1 MEFISLIKDL
11 GNQSGYLNIIKVA
24 FLTFPF
30 LAMLITIPYII
41 SQYRKYGSIHS
52 LRTVIV
58 YSFVLY
64 LLTAYFMVILPLP
77 SIESVKNLTTQTMQ
91 LIPFSFIADI
101 IKTTPFVFND
111 VSTYLKSLAYSS
123 VYVVIYNIILTIPFG
138 MYLRYYFKKDLKT
151 TIFYSFLLSLF
162 FELTQLSGLYFI
174 YPRSYRL
181 FDVDDLILNT
191 LGGSLGY
198 FLSSILFKILPKRD
212 EIDKSSY
219 ETGKQISFLRRTIA
233 FIIDLA
239 IYLVF
244 ALIMYYF
251 IKSFLVS
258 FFIYFVLFTYL
269 SNGQT
274 LGKRFMKIR
283 MVTIDDKKVRIIR
296 LFIREFSILFIY
308 FILPVISIYLMNYIP
323 SAYYTLCF
331 ISTLIFFTILYFITL
346 IRLFKKKQL
355 AHELITQ
362 TKLISTIKFE
372 EEEENKDDNDNIIG
386 DI

>member
-64 LLTAYFMVILPLP
+64 LLTAYFMIILPLP
-77 SIESVKNLTTQTMQ
+77 SIESVKNLTRASMQ
-91 LIPFSFIADI
+91 LIPFKFITDI

-123 VYVVIYNIILTIPFG
+123 VYVVLYNIILTIPFG

-191 LGGSLGY
+191 LGGTLGY
-198 FLSSILFKILPKRD
+198 FISSILFKILPKRD

-219 ETGKQISFLRRTIA
+219 ESGKQISFLRRTIA
-233 FIIDLA
+233 FIIDLLL
-239 IYLVF
+239 YLVL
-244 ALIMYYF
+244 ALITYYF
-251 IKSFLVS
+251 IKSLLVS
-258 FFIYFVLFTYL
+258 YFIYFVILTYL
-269 SNGQT
+269 FKGQT
-274 LGKRFMKIR
+274 LGKKFMKIR
-283 MVTIDDKKVRIIR
+283 IVTTDDKKVRIIR
-296 LFIREFSILFIY
+296 LFIREFSILIVY
-308 FILPVISIYLMNYIP
+308 FILPILSIYLMNYIP
-323 SAYYTLCF
+323 SDYYALCL
-331 ISTLIFFTILYFITL
+331 ISTLIFFIILYLITL

-355 AHELITQ
+355 IHELITQ
-362 TKLISTIKFE
+362 TKLVSTIEFE
-372 EEEENKDDNDNIIG
+372 EEQENTEESEVIMNL
-386 DI
+386 

>member
-174 YPRSYRL
+174 YPRGYRL

-233 FIIDLA
+233 FIIDLG

>member
-30 LAMLITIPYII
+30 LAMLITVPYII

-77 SIESVKNLTTQTMQ
+77 SIESVKNLTSASMQ
-91 LIPFSFIADI
+91 LIPFKFITDI

-123 VYVVIYNIILTIPFG
+123 VYVVLYNIILTIPFG

-191 LGGSLGY
+191 LGGTLGY
-198 FLSSILFKILPKRD
+198 FISSILFKILPKRD
-212 EIDKSSY
+212 EIDKRSY
-219 ETGKQISFLRRTIA
+219 ESGKRITFLRRTIA
-233 FIIDLA
+233 YIIDLI
-239 IYLVF
+239 IYIVF
-244 ALIMYYF
+244 ALITYYF

-258 FFIYFVLFTYL
+258 YFIYFVILNYLFK
-269 SNGQT
+269 GQT
-274 LGKRFMKIR
+274 LGKKFMKIR
-283 MVTIDDKKVRIIR
+283 IVTIDDKKVRIIR
-296 LFIREFSILFIY
+296 LFIREFSILFVY
-308 FILPVISIYLMNYIP
+308 FILPILSIYLMNY
-323 SAYYTLCF
+323 
-331 ISTLIFFTILYFITL
+331 
-346 IRLFKKKQL
+346 
-355 AHELITQ
+355 
-362 TKLISTIKFE
+362 
-372 EEEENKDDNDNIIG
+372 
-386 DI
+386 

>member
-30 LAMLITIPYII
+30 LAMLITVPYII

-77 SIESVKNLTTQTMQ
+77 SIESVKNLTRASMQ
-91 LIPFSFIADI
+91 LIPFKFITDI

-123 VYVVIYNIILTIPFG
+123 VYVVLYNIILTIPFG

-191 LGGSLGY
+191 LGGTLGY
-198 FLSSILFKILPKRD
+198 FISSILFKILPKRD
-212 EIDKSSY
+212 EIDKRSY
-219 ETGKQISFLRRTIA
+219 ESGKRITFLRRTIA
-233 FIIDLA
+233 FIIDLG

-269 SNGQT
+269 SNG
-274 LGKRFMKIR
+274 
-283 MVTIDDKKVRIIR
+283 
-296 LFIREFSILFIY
+296 
-308 FILPVISIYLMNYIP
+308 
-323 SAYYTLCF
+323 
-331 ISTLIFFTILYFITL
+331 
-346 IRLFKKKQL
+346 
-355 AHELITQ
+355 
-362 TKLISTIKFE
+362 
-372 EEEENKDDNDNIIG
+372 
-386 DI
+386 